1 MLNKNKKL
9 TEKGKQRLEKAFVIN
24 KPLSQI
30 YYLKEELSLLWQQ
43 LDKDAAND
51 FFDSWCEEAIETSLQ
66 PIIKFVNMLKAHRS
80 GILNWYKH
88 NISTGPLEG
97 MNNKIKVL
105 KRKAYGYRDMEF
117 FSLKILDLHTA
128 RYALI

>member
-97 MNNKIKVL
+97 
-105 KRKAYGYRDMEF
+105 
-117 FSLKILDLHTA
+117 
-128 RYALI
+128 